1 MANLNLLPWRAERRK
16 QRQKEFQMLIGLV
29 VVAAAAIIY
38 SVHGFYASA
47 LEDQNSRNNYLA
59 AEGKKLDA
67 QIKEIQEL
75 KNTRELLIGRMKLI
89 QDLQGNRPIIVYL
102 FDELVRSVPEDLHF
116 TELSVKGTQV
126 TIKGIAKTN
135 TRLSG
140 LMRNLGG
147 SDWFEDP
154 QLIKMQGR
162 GDEPKVFE
170 IVVVRRTQP
179 KQQAEE

>member
-16 QRQKEFQMLIGLV
+16 QRQKEFQMIIGLV
-29 VVAAAAIIY
+29 AVVAVFLIYTVNGFFAAE
-38 SVHGFYASA
+38 
-47 LEDQNSRNNYLA
+47 LEEQNSRNNYLV

-75 KNTRELLIGRMKLI
+75 RNTRELLIGRMKLI

-116 TELSVKGTQV
+116 TELSVRNTQV
-126 TIKGIAKTN
+126 TIKGVAKTN
-135 TRLSG
+135 TRLSA
-140 LMRNLGG
+140 LMRNLGS

-162 GDEPKVFE
+162 GDEPKIFE

-179 KQQAEE
+179 KQQAEG